1 MVMNYQPQKFPLNIV
16 GGSTF
21 SRYPKITDEK
31 TVNMIVTTDGEI
43 KALVDNSGYCK
54 EISFITGEEPREVY
68 LSERLNKTIAVI
80 GRNVYAIDPSLTYN
94 IVGELD
100 TFNSPVYITENLAG
114 QIGIVDNLALY
125 IYNYNNDTFTR
136 VDIPDVTPSY
146 ISFLDTYYLITD
158 SNRNFWQIS
167 ESNDGYSYNA
177 LMIGYLQT
185 APDQLQA
192 VVPLNRTV
200 WVMGKTVCELWNDN
214 PTGYNASGV
223 GNPVSFPF
231 QRNNSVAINYG
242 VLSVPTICSGFSI
255 LIWLAFNSV
264 AGPTVVYTEGG
275 AVKELSSDGLDYI
288 LKNIIQF
295 PEQSVATLREENGH
309 MIYQITFYN
318 SVDNLSIQYDFSSK
332 LWTHCTDE
340 RQNFHIMKRLVY
352 FNNQYYFINFDS
364 ENPGFYL
371 LSALLNTYDGENIPR
386 IRICP
391 PFRYKDKKF
400 ITKQVELQMEQGES
414 SAPHYIDL
422 SLSKDGGERFGN
434 SVRYTMLPSGYR
446 KGQVHFWN
454 LGMANDLRLK
464 FEFLTYGRFVI
475 LDGTVEII
483 V

>member
-1 MVMNYQPQKFPLNIV
+1 MMGNEPQTVSLGIV

-21 SRYPKITDEK
+21 ARHPKITNER
-31 TVNMIVTTDGEI
+31 TVNMMVTTDGEI

-54 EISFITGEEPREVY
+54 EIQFTTGLEPRALYV
-68 LSERLNKTIAVI
+68 SERLNAMVAVF
-80 GRNVYAIDPSLTYN
+80 GRNVYVIDVTLSYR
-94 IVGELD
+94 IVGQLD
-100 TFNSPVYITENLAG
+100 TFNSPVYITENLAA

-136 VDIPDVTPSY
+136 VDIPDVTPAY
-146 ISFLDTYYLITD
+146 ISFLDTYYIITD

-177 LMIGYLQT
+177 LMVGYLQS
-185 APDQLQA
+185 APDQIQA
-192 VVPLNRTV
+192 VVPLNRTL
-200 WVMGKTVCELWNDN
+200 WVMGKTVSELWNDN
-214 PTGYNASGV
+214 PTGYNASGL

-231 QRNNSVAINYG
+231 QRNNSLLINYG
-242 VLSVPTICSGFSI
+242 VLSVPTICNEFSL
-255 LIWLAFNSV
+255 LIWLGFNAK

-275 AVKELSSDGLDYI
+275 NVKELSTDGLDFI

-309 MIYQITFYN
+309 IIYQLTFYN
-318 SVDNLSIQYDFSSK
+318 VVDNLSIQYDFSSK

-340 RQNFHIMKRLVY
+340 SQNFHIMKELAY

-364 ENPGFYL
+364 QSPALYL
-371 LSALLNTYDGENIPR
+371 LSARINTYDGENIPR

-391 PFRYKDKKF
+391 PLRYKDKKF
-400 ITKQVELQMEQGES
+400 VVKQLELEMEQGES
-414 SAPHYIDL
+414 SANHYIDL

-434 SVRYTMLPSGYR
+434 RVRYTMFPSGNR
-446 KGQVHFWN
+446 KGQVHYWN

-464 FEFLTYGRFVI
+464 FEFLSPGRFVV
-475 LDGTVEII
+475 LDGNAEIR